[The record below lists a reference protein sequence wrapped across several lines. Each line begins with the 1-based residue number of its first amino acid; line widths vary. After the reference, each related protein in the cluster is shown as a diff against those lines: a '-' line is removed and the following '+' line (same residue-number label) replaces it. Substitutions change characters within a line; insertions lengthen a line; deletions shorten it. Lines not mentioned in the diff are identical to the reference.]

1 MYEDYLFWERVQE
14 EEKKERVK
22 RSNNMKIYT
31 AGSISGKTREEV
43 EKYFSDLRAELEGYG
58 FTVFN
63 PMLGKAMLRVN
74 ERYLQPRGVPVA
86 TDRAIIGRSRWMVG
100 QADVVYV
107 NLAEAAIVSIGSMI
121 EMAWAYELRKHVVAV
136 IPEGNIHE
144 HAFPLMAADI
154 RFYTTEE
161 ALAYLKEIGESVN
174 KLVIEKL
181 D

>member
-1 MYEDYLFWERVQE
+1 
-14 EEKKERVK
+14 
-22 RSNNMKIYT
+22 MKIYT
-31 AGSISGKTREEV
+31 AGSISGRTREEV
-43 EKYFSDLRAELEGYG
+43 VRYFSDLQAELEGYG

-63 PMLGKAMLRVN
+63 PMLGKAEPRVN
-74 ERYLQPRGVPVA
+74 EKYLQPTGNVFPIA
-86 TDRAIIGRSRWMVG
+86 TDRAIIGRDRWMVG
-100 QADVVYV
+100 QADIVFV
-107 NLAEAAIVSIGSMI
+107 NLTGATIVSIGAMF

-154 RFYTTEE
+154 RFYTIEE